1 MGSFNGNKN
10 IVDKLSDGFKYT
22 LSHNVT
28 NMSSQ
33 EAVLKYR
40 EGHSM
45 NAIYGLRT
53 VGVDPQ
59 TGNRLFLD
67 KNGNVTFAQNAED
80 MVYLGDSQPKVQG
93 NISTNIAYKGFI
105 LTVGFGVRWGQNSL
119 MRHWLIKR
127 RILTLLIIWIVG
139 C

>member
-1 MGSFNGNKN
+1 
-10 IVDKLSDGFKYT
+10 
-22 LSHNVT
+22 
-28 NMSSQ
+28 MSSQ

-93 NISTNIAYKGFI
+93 NISTNIAYKG
-105 LTVGFGVRWGQNSL
+105 LY
-119 MRHWLIKR
+119 
-127 RILTLLIIWIVG
+127 
-139 C
+139 